1 MVLRVWHGGP
11 RVGHGGPRVW
21 HNGPT
26 CMAWW
31 SYMYGITVLR
41 V

>member
-21 HNGPT
+21 HNGST
-26 CMAWW
+26 YLTGW
-31 SYMYGITVLR
+31 S
-41 V
+41 